1 MNDLKIDTQRTQ
13 VRMASFNYSTAEE
26 ELAILN
32 EKIQYAEQ
40 RVEAAKRKGDA
51 ALVNTAVDNLNKF
64 ANLRVK
70 AESDIRQAREQL
82 AREKADLEAMRAA
95 IAIEKEERKQRKI
108 DARIRAEQFKER
120 RKAAEAARQAAD
132 AEFWQQADRERK
144 QREEQW
150 QAKQAK
156 QEKRRRERREREARN
171 FFNMSSQQESG
182 DALKA
187 FCKGA
192 QCNPGETINKCYH
205 RQSRVHH
212 PDKNPNDPGATQRFQ
227 QLGNLY
233 ASAKT
238 VANWKTHTCKEEGED
253 MPPTRKKSKKNWR
266 NSSFDDDSDDDDSDD
281 DDSD

>member
-1 MNDLKIDTQRTQ
+1 MAVDDLVKLDKNIRD
-13 VRMASFNYSTAEE
+13 
-26 ELAILN
+26 
-32 EKIQYAEQ
+32 AEQ

-51 ALVNTAVDNLNKF
+51 ALLNTAVDNLNKF

-70 AESDIRQAREQL
+70 AESDVQQAREQL

-108 DARIRAEQFKER
+108 DARIRAEQFEER
-120 RKAAEAARQAAD
+120 RKAAEAARQAEEA
-132 AEFWQQADRERK
+132 AFWQRADRERK
-144 QREEQW
+144 QREEQR

-171 FFNMSSQQESG
+171 FFNMDSQQESG

-238 VANWKTHTCKEEGED
+238 VANWKAHTCKEEGED
-253 MPPTRKKSKKNWR
+253 IPPTRKKSKKNWR
-266 NSSFDDDSDDDDSDD
+266 NSRSFDDDSDDDDSDD